1 MTPARVLFFFF
12 CCCSLYPIWQ
22 HKPKWFFFFSWKRQ
36 SSVFGASVAN
46 KCPYVTILLKKCGKG
61 FSFCVGITCACI
73 RVQLAFV
80 VLQHVCSS
88 SLYYLNYLEKSEV
101 RMAADTSSCV
111 VVMGIEYLELLRV
124 LAGWDFSSR
133 FYAAVGGNQC
143 VVSLTYSSRLL
154 EGPCVFRG
162 VSWCLTFL
170 GESILQFPSGLFRH
184 LFFFWLSSIATPT
197 HLSFSCGV
205 KEKKCTV

>member
-1 MTPARVLFFFF
+1 MQAFVECERQRITNWWALGLYRKPDFGERRPRWQTSRANYDACSCSFFFLLLFFV
-12 CCCSLYPIWQ
+12 SHLATQ
-22 HKPKWFFFFSWKRQ
+22 AKVVFFFSWKRQ

-162 VSWCLTFL
+162 VS
-170 GESILQFPSGLFRH
+170 
-184 LFFFWLSSIATPT
+184 
-197 HLSFSCGV
+197 
-205 KEKKCTV
+205 